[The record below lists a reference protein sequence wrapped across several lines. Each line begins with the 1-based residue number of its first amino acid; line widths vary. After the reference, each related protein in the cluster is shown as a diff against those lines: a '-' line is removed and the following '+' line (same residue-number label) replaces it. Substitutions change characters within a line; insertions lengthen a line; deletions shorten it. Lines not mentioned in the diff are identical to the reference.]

1 MDMSLSAAGH
11 TGSGAL
17 RLGRYLPLSVA
28 VTAAVTVL
36 PLVAVAQ
43 LGLTRTPMAVVLH
56 VLVAVALSML
66 VARLLAG
73 LWTRHERSTD
83 LVFGDLLVWGWVR
96 RALAERRLEAAS
108 RELANPTESGDSHAD
123 LLRRMSA
130 LLEARDP
137 YTHGHSRRVARH
149 SERIAREL
157 GLPPEQ
163 VAKVRAAAL
172 VHDIGKIN
180 TPRSILTKPER
191 LTEEEF
197 ALVKRHPSDG
207 AAMVADVGDAELTSI
222 VRSHHERIDGTG
234 YPDGLAGADIPI
246 GARII
251 AVADT
256 FDAITSTR
264 PYRDPRTHKQA
275 LDVLRGEAGTQL
287 DADAVAAFATYY
299 DARRSVGWAA
309 VLVAAPQRLLAGVG
323 GVSGGLGAGVAP
335 LAQTACGVGGIALVG
350 VCLGGA
356 PVPGGGVDRDA
367 ASAGS
372 RQPVQAETA
381 MVERSSR
388 PVQAQH
394 RSGRA
399 HRRQA
404 ARLRRRGATAQ
415 PDGVDGPRALRTPT
429 RNSTGAPGGS
439 ASPGAGAGAGSGA
452 TGGSSGGATD
462 VVTHPTDSL
471 PVALPDPGDVVDS
484 VTDKLPPVPAPLPA
498 PSVNLP

>member
-1 MDMSLSAAGH
+1 MDMSLSAAGR
-11 TGSGAL
+11 TRSGAP

-43 LGLTRTPMAVVLH
+43 LGLTRTPTAVILHVVIAVV
-56 VLVAVALSML
+56 LSML

-96 RALAERRLEAAS
+96 RACAERRLEAAS
-108 RELANPTESGDSHAD
+108 RELATPTATGDSHAD

-163 VAKVRAAAL
+163 VARVRAAAL

-197 ALVKRHPSDG
+197 ALVKRHPGDG
-207 AAMVADVGDAELTSI
+207 AAMVAAVGDAELSSI

-264 PYRDPRTHKQA
+264 PYRNPRTHKQA

-323 GVSGGLGAGVAP
+323 GVSTGLGAGVAP

-356 PVPGGGVDRDA
+356 PLPPGGVDRDA
-367 ASAGS
+367 ASARS
-372 RQPVQAETA
+372 REQVMVGAETA
-381 MVERSSR
+381 KVKRSR
-388 PVQAQH
+388 GPVQAQH

-404 ARLRRRGATAQ
+404 ARLRRGGATAR
-415 PDGVDGPRALRTPT
+415 PDGVGGPHALRTPT

-439 ASPGAGAGAGSGA
+439 ASPGAGAGSGSG
-452 TGGSSGGATD
+452 GGSSGGATD

-471 PVALPDPGDVVDS
+471 PVALPDPGDAVDS
-484 VTDKLPPVPAPLPA
+484 VTDQLPAVPAPLPA

>member
-1 MDMSLSAAGH
+1 MDMSLSAAGR
-11 TGSGAL
+11 TRSGAP

-43 LGLTRTPMAVVLH
+43 LGLTRTPTAVILHVVIAVV
-56 VLVAVALSML
+56 LSML

-96 RALAERRLEAAS
+96 RACAERRLEAAS
-108 RELANPTESGDSHAD
+108 RELATPTATGDSHAD

-197 ALVKRHPSDG
+197 ALVKRHPGDG
-207 AAMVADVGDAELTSI
+207 AAMVAAVGDAELSSI

-275 LDVLRGEAGTQL
+275 LDVLRGEAGTPL
-287 DADAVAAFATYY
+287 DADALAAFATYY
-299 DARRSVGWAA
+299 AARR
-309 VLVAAPQRLLAGVG
+309 
-323 GVSGGLGAGVAP
+323 
-335 LAQTACGVGGIALVG
+335 
-350 VCLGGA
+350 
-356 PVPGGGVDRDA
+356 
-367 ASAGS
+367 
-372 RQPVQAETA
+372 
-381 MVERSSR
+381 
-388 PVQAQH
+388 
-394 RSGRA
+394 
-399 HRRQA
+399 
-404 ARLRRRGATAQ
+404 
-415 PDGVDGPRALRTPT
+415 
-429 RNSTGAPGGS
+429 
-439 ASPGAGAGAGSGA
+439 
-452 TGGSSGGATD
+452 
-462 VVTHPTDSL
+462 
-471 PVALPDPGDVVDS
+471 
-484 VTDKLPPVPAPLPA
+484 
-498 PSVNLP
+498 